1 VQSRVGPNETIPW
14 NAPFKGLAQMVRRCE
29 NGSKKLLRERWMDLA
44 TVDGRVAPMGYAP
57 H

>member
-29 NGSKKLLRERWMDLA
+29 NGSKKLLQERWMDLA